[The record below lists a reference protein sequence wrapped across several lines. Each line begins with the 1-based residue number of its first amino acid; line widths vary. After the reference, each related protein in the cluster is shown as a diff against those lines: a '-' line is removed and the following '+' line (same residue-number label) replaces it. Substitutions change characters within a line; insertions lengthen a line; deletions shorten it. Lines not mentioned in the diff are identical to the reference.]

1 MIIIITE
8 TWSNL
13 GVLIKK
19 EVNSRI
25 GWRRW
30 LTVFLKLSDC
40 LILNHESTKNQGKK
54 LLITDMLTL
63 NNEKSHSPSPQ
74 EKTNEQTNKT
84 NESPQGPNSETSSFP
99 ATEFLFRYLICL
111 QVSLTTLS
119 LWWNLE
125 KWERKTKRKKTHT
138 LKKLILLYLNSTAIL

>member
-99 ATEFLFRYLICL
+99 ATEFLLYLICL